1 MRSIRIDAS
10 ARHSTGV
17 VAPPARVSSG
27 TSLTAMS
34 EFSCILPD
42 ISHPTSY
49 LPSHQ
54 SGFASRSSPLK
65 SGIGAMKVL
74 TPAALTPHGGSLR
87 LLCLVFRTSNPQPR
101 YGPEHRFRSRLN
113 ALGGSCDPG
122 FAMNE
127 QARRTMPPKRVRHP
141 VRSLPAALH
150 PALLRRSYLQL
161 HVLRLHI
168 GRTFTLL
175 TRQHHRRTHSRESGN
190 PEPRHARPSLD
201 ARFRGHDTDV
211 SE

>member
-1 MRSIRIDAS
+1 MLRLAIVQVWLPHQRASLPELALRQCRNFLASCQTSRIQLPTFLPIRAVLL
-10 ARHSTGV
+10 A
-17 VAPPARVSSG
+17 AP
-27 TSLTAMS
+27 LTAQKRHRCYEGS
-34 EFSCILPD
+34 DSRR
-42 ISHPTSY
+42 SH
-49 LPSHQ
+49 
-54 SGFASRSSPLK
+54 
-65 SGIGAMKVL
+65 
-74 TPAALTPHGGSLR
+74 TPHGGSLR

-141 VRSLPAALH
+141 AGCSFASSCSP

-175 TRQHHRRTHSRESGN
+175 TRQHPRRTHSRESGN
-190 PEPRHARPSLD
+190 PEARHARPSL
-201 ARFRGHDTDV
+201 
-211 SE
+211 